1 MPSDIR
7 RDLEQR
13 AQEAILKNIV
23 ESYKQQR
30 ADWNKDPNIIKQLR
44 ERYTFHPITAT
55 LIGGTLV
62 TSTAL
67 GIILGPLAAIPAALL
82 GLILTPLFIYRGIT
96 NEANHAKAV
105 EEMLRP
111 RIQFNPD
118 SIQDKVL
125 RAKVNE
131 ALKYWELIE
140 NTVAKSSQVSM
151 RDRFERTTRE
161 VTHWLQA
168 VYDLAARVDKFQLNQ
183 VIKEDMQRVPVDI
196 RNLEQKLTRERSPEV
211 KQQLERTI
219 ADKQRQLQ
227 TLQSLEDS
235 MEKAGYQLDS
245 TISALGTIYSQL
257 LLVGSKDEEGSRV
270 NRLQDEISEQVQRL
284 EDLREAMDEVYQ
296 SAR

>member
-1 MPSDIR
+1 MSSNIR

-67 GIILGPLAAIPAALL
+67 GVILGPLAAIPAALL

-118 SIQDKVL
+118 SIQDSGL

-151 RDRFERTTRE
+151 RDRFERTIRE

-183 VIKEDMQRVPVDI
+183 VIKQDMQRVPVDI
-196 RNLEQKLTRERSPEV
+196 RNLEQKLARERSPEV

-284 EDLREAMDEVYQ
+284 EDLSEAMDEVYQ